1 MTSAKILGV
10 IFSHTL
16 SATPHIS
23 TFLTQ
28 CNQRLY
34 LLSQLKYQS
43 LSSQALDIIFQGLI
57 LSKITYAFPSF
68 AGHISSTDKNRINK
82 FCVKLIAEALLVFCL
97 TLILLFINLIISCSG
112 LITACTTYFLKNAPL
127 TILGNSDLEV
137 MTTLFAI
144 SILPPSKMPFLIDVC
159 LPVFSAVSLYCV
171 LYILY
176 VLPLYYVVF
185 MFSLFT

>member
-16 SATPHIS
+16 SPTPHIIA
-23 TFLTQ
+23 FLTQ

-43 LSSQALDIIFQGLI
+43 LSSQALDIIFQTLI

-112 LITACTTYFLKNAPL
+112 LSSTLITACTTYFLKNAP
-127 TILGNSDLEV
+127 
-137 MTTLFAI
+137 
-144 SILPPSKMPFLIDVC
+144 
-159 LPVFSAVSLYCV
+159 Y
-171 LYILY
+171 
-176 VLPLYYVVF
+176 
-185 MFSLFT
+185 